1 MFALI
6 TLRVSESYNFLK
18 IEPFFLE
25 KKTVTF
31 RMARRSQDS
40 VIHRPERFTLRSDA
54 LSALSD
60 RNTRS
65 APMRTGKIGGKILL
79 VAGAVIVLAMPAMA
93 GNGKGTSAG
102 KGSGDRTRTQSRDG
116 SCQDAIEQGTDG
128 QLLVGVSDMIRIM
141 FGQQNGDLERDQLQ
155 DGSCQ
160 G

>member
-1 MFALI
+1 
-6 TLRVSESYNFLK
+6 
-18 IEPFFLE
+18 
-25 KKTVTF
+25 
-31 RMARRSQDS
+31 
-40 VIHRPERFTLRSDA
+40 
-54 LSALSD
+54 
-60 RNTRS
+60 
-65 APMRTGKIGGKILL
+65 MRTGKIGGKILL